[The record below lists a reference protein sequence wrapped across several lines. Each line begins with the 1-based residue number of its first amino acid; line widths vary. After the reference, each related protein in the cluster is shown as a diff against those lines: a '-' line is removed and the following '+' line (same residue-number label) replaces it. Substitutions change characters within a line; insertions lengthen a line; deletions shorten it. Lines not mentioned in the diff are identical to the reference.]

1 MGANPTQALGVLL
14 VMVAFTLIA
23 LGLAVNMSILAI
35 LLGLAALAGAIGLFL
50 KCKPW
55 EYRED

>member
-1 MGANPTQALGVLL
+1 
-14 VMVAFTLIA
+14 MVAFTLIA